1 MADEYWIQEAIKKP
15 GAFRAWCERNR
26 EKIKRVIGEDIFDK
40 RGRLKKRA
48 VRKLKRAVQEG
59 RIRVSETTKK
69 RIVLADTLMN
79 KLR

>member
-1 MADEYWIQEAIKKP
+1 MAKEYWIQCAIKKP

-40 RGRLKKRA
+40 RGRLKRRA
-48 VRKLKRAVQEG
+48 VRRLKNAVLQG
-59 RIRVSETTKK
+59 KMRVSETTKK

-79 KLR
+79 ELR